1 MVTPIAEFVD
11 TYSDDMIFLQT
22 VRRSLLRHPL
32 ESHVPQLLD
41 ATLSRL
47 YIVMLVGNVENALNE
62 ESKRTDDPL
71 LAVYLNSGA
80 ANTAKVQALHEY
92 LQQGLGPGAVDPDML
107 SDYLA
112 IKYLR
117 NGIIHADRREG
128 AQAQHIIDRGFP
140 VDSRSLELA
149 HLHRLAEVDAAII
162 MYLGMSRLSGDLG
175 FVARDTGSMTTPRSR
190 IATDADVIRPFT
202 DRDFLETHRR
212 NLEFVGRSWE
222 RLASEH
228 VDASSDE
235 PLLSVIRSLRS
246 SGDGDEAAA
255 IGSWARSA
263 LYSWGEI
270 VRLSP
275 DGETRQLVD
284 DESYRARL
292 LEISR
297 AVAASRAYP
306 REDLPAQAYR
316 ALREHATPGGEV
328 DDDLLATLFDG
339 AGAVDVRALLE
350 FYAIGG
356 VAYDVTARIPG
367 TWVWPAVL
375 SGEPEPALVF
385 ADLLELG
392 RRWYSAIEHRSAYDA
407 AVLDDLRRLIREAAD

>member
-32 ESHVPQLLD
+32 EAHVPQLLD

-80 ANTAKVQALHEY
+80 ENTVKVQALHDY
-92 LQQGLGPGAVDPDML
+92 LQQGLGPGAVDPEML

-117 NGIIHADRREG
+117 NGIIHADRRQG
-128 AQAQHIIDRGFP
+128 SQAQHIIDRGFP

-162 MYLGMSRLSGDLG
+162 MYLGMSRLSNDFG
-175 FVARDTGSMTTPRSR
+175 FVARDTGAMPTPRSR
-190 IATDADVIRPFT
+190 IATDADVIRPLT
-202 DRDFLETHRR
+202 DRDFIETHRR
-212 NLEFVGRSWE
+212 NLEFVGRSWD
-222 RLASEH
+222 RLASER
-228 VDASSDE
+228 ADE
-235 PLLSVIRSLRS
+235 TLLSVIRALRS
-246 SGDGDEAAA
+246 SGDDAETVAVGA
-255 IGSWARSA
+255 WARSA
-263 LYSWGEI
+263 QYSWGEI

-275 DGETRQLVD
+275 DAETKQLVD

-292 LEISR
+292 LEVSR
-297 AVAASRAYP
+297 AVAASGAYP
-306 REDLPAQAYR
+306 NAALPAQVYR
-316 ALREHATPGGEV
+316 ALREHATPGGEIG
-328 DDDLLATLFDG
+328 DDQLSTLFDS
-339 AGAVDVRALLE
+339 APDADVRSLLE
-350 FYAIGG
+350 FYAIGE
-356 VAYDVTARIPG
+356 VAYNLIARIPR
-367 TWVWPAVL
+367 TWVWPLVI
-375 SGEPEPALVF
+375 SGETEPALVF

-392 RRWYSAIEHRSAYDA
+392 RRWYSAIEHHTAYDA
-407 AVLDDLRRLIREAAD
+407 AVLDDFRRRIREAAG